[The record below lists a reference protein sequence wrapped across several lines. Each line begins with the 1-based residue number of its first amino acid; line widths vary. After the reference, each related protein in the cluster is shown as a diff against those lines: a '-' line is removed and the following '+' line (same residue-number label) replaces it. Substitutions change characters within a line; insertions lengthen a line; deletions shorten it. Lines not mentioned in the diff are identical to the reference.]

1 MLVGFL
7 EKSCNRHTRLW
18 TQSVDAQECN
28 RLCSHK
34 VSVNSTV
41 LLFDEERGEGGAWGQ
56 GRSIILGTRVMQ
68 GTAADLVASGP

>member
-18 TQSVDAQECN
+18 TQSVDAHAEECN

-34 VSVNSTV
+34 VSANSTV
-41 LLFDEERGEGGAWGQ
+41 LLFDEERGEGGQ